1 MVNCVEGFSLPLS
14 RSLMVPWEVR
24 SRAEASSLMVMP
36 SRSRKVRNFS
46 PNLCMSNAI
55 VPKSEQSRKSDPA
68 SKRMKNESRVLQGF
82 IDDTERTIE
91 ALQAWLTKLQGWQ
104 YKDKVSPQEFEEI
117 YTIIRNAGLEDWA
130 KMGIDELRIAVSG
143 K

>member
-1 MVNCVEGFSLPLS
+1 
-14 RSLMVPWEVR
+14 
-24 SRAEASSLMVMP
+24 
-36 SRSRKVRNFS
+36 
-46 PNLCMSNAI
+46 
-55 VPKSEQSRKSDPA
+55 
-68 SKRMKNESRVLQGF
+68 MKNESRVLQGF

-91 ALQAWLTKLQGWQ
+91 ALQAWLTKLQGWR